1 MIMTDSTQTLSLGQQ
16 LSDAR
21 NQLAISITDVAQK
34 TNLKKNHIEAFE
46 NDIFILENVP
56 PAFVRGYV
64 RGYVRFLRL
73 PEELV
78 NTVSYGE
85 VTLSQTNAV
94 KAKPIP
100 VTNSK
105 SQMRWL
111 KWLTWLILLGA
122 AGMTLA
128 WWWQE
133 HKKEQASSAQLVSEN
148 QDNAIA
154 VNVPSSN
161 TDNMI
166 AIQQSE
172 TTQTALTSEPVSVQ
186 PVNNSQTETQPV
198 VETQKVEEKPVETAV
213 ETKVETLPTLTPI
226 ETATAPTVE
235 VAPQTETVNVLQQVT
250 EQTTPKVEE
259 QPQVVSNDELRI
271 EIVNAPSWITVRGV
285 KNKKLAEKLYN
296 AGEVLTFNDNEQYRL
311 TVGAP
316 ANVKIYYKGQVV
328 PLKVDGRVARFKL
341 PLAN

>member
-1 MIMTDSTQTLSLGQQ
+1 MTDSTQTLTLGQTLSQTRESLG
-16 LSDAR
+16 
-21 NQLAISITDVAQK
+21 ISIADVAQK

-46 NDIFILENVP
+46 NDIFILEHVP

-73 PEELV
+73 SEELV

-85 VTLSQTNAV
+85 VTLPSAASV

-100 VTNSK
+100 VSNSK
-105 SQMRWL
+105 SQTRWI

-133 HKKEQASSAQLVSEN
+133 HKKEQASTAQLVSEN
-148 QDNAIA
+148 QTN
-154 VNVPSSN
+154 NVSVSLPSSN
-161 TDNMI
+161 
-166 AIQQSE
+166 Q
-172 TTQTALTSEPVSVQ
+172 SEPVPSENQIVITETTT
-186 PVNNSQTETQPV
+186 PATESQTQSEAPS
-198 VETQKVEEKPVETAV
+198 VEPKIDVTTEPKVEVTSTETVVAPAV
-213 ETKVETLPTLTPI
+213 ETVQP
-226 ETATAPTVE
+226 
-235 VAPQTETVNVLQQVT
+235 TETVNILQQIA
-250 EQTTPKVEE
+250 EPATPMVEE

-271 EIVNAPSWITVRGV
+271 EIVNAPSWITVRGA

-311 TVGAP
+311 TIGAP